1 MGDRLT
7 EECPA
12 VAPVSEAIGDVKDE
26 RCSLNYD
33 RASLKSCVII
43 GGKELTMFRSAEVSW
58 AERSSSALSAVG
70 VRITNVEVFAEPSP
84 EASPSGFEAVTLG
97 TKLTRSNGAGL
108 GLLRPFFLVCRLAC
122 ATLVLSVS
130 LSRSSGVS
138 VSFITSPL
146 PFPRVSPQLSLD
158 SSHVRVGSRSCT
170 WPAGSASVSAAA
182 APSIC
187 VEKSNT
193 SPSAGEKTF

>member
-12 VAPVSEAIGDVKDE
+12 VAPASEGIGDIRDE
-26 RCSLNYD
+26 RGSLNYD
-33 RASLKSCVII
+33 RGSLKSCVII
-43 GGKELTMFRSAEVSW
+43 GGKELTMFRSTEVSW

-70 VRITNVEVFAEPSP
+70 VRTTKAGCVEASAKPSP
-84 EASPSGFEAVTLG
+84 EASPSGFGAVTLG

-108 GLLRPFFLVCRLAC
+108 GLLRPSFLVCRLAC
-122 ATLVLSVS
+122 ARLALSVS

-138 VSFITSPL
+138 ASFITSLL
-146 PFPRVSPQLSLD
+146 PFFTVSPQLSLD
-158 SSHVRVGSRSCT
+158 LSHVRVGSRSGT
-170 WPAGSASVSAAA
+170 WPAGSASVSAAP

-187 VEKSNT
+187 FEKSYT
-193 SPSAGEKTF
+193 SP